1 MNVKAAY
8 LINNLKIKE
17 REIYMR
23 ILKKVNIN

>member
-8 LINNLKIKE
+8 LINDLETEK

-23 ILKKVNIN
+23 IFKEVYIR